1 MKKGILLVSSI
12 LAITLLGGC
21 NESTSGSSSSSST
34 GDVPTDWTDAEKKLM
49 SDNLEG
55 NVIPFYYVAGQTVT
69 DAYFEEYGCISV
81 EAAAAVE
88 ADLTAYAAV
97 LVDAGYT
104 VSVAKGEDSEYPYF
118 IEYLLADDIGNFIV
132 QAYTGT
138 LEEGTAASGKWTI
151 DAYYNIPLTD
161 YSAEYTTYAD
171 AKAGVVAYFDNYEAT
186 GLVLP
191 EALVTSA
198 TSYKLSDYR
207 YIYSESF
214 GIDFGPY
221 ALLSLNGALATE
233 LEAVSN
239 AFVAAGWEVA
249 VSETTSSESSSS
261 SDTSSSGS
269 STSESEEI
277 SLSKGNFVA
286 SISFYA
292 ADETYPASIDIYLN
306 LAA

>member
-81 EAAAAVE
+81 EAEAAVE

-104 VSVAKGEDSEYPYF
+104 VSVAKGADSELPYF

-138 LEEGTAASGKWTI
+138 PEEGTAASGKWTI

-198 TSYKLSDYR
+198 TSYLMTDYR
-207 YIYSESF
+207 YIYSF
-214 GIDFGPY
+214 GDDVGPY

-269 STSESEEI
+269 STSESEKI

-292 ADETYPASIDIYLN
+292 ADETYPASIDIYLH